1 MKRSSSRQVKSRR
14 HEREARRRQELRQAI
29 IQAAEA
35 VMTRQGYT
43 ALTMDDVAREAE
55 LSKATVYH
63 YFRSK
68 GSIVLELFLDYF
80 DRFYREIVEIKSQ
93 PKTTIEKLRAI
104 IDYFLHFHEAKESL
118 SRILLIDKAFL
129 QKMRLFVGRHSPGA
143 SGRQPDLMA
152 EIKSRRE
159 KILEEVAGLLAEGVA
174 KGEFRPLDPKLA
186 TRLIEALL
194 QGFIHNRFWSP
205 VRLPLAK
212 QTDLLLNFILW
223 GVGWQRESAKGA

>member
-1 MKRSSSRQVKSRR
+1 MNRLSSRQAKSRR
-14 HEREARRRQELRQAI
+14 QEREARRRQELRQAI

-80 DRFYREIVEIKSQ
+80 DKFYKEIIKIKSK
-93 PKTTIEKLRAI
+93 PKSTTEKLRAI
-104 IDYFLHFHEAKESL
+104 INYFLLFHEAKESL

-129 QKMRLFVGRHSPGA
+129 QKMRLFVGRHTPRA
-143 SGRQPDLMA
+143 SSRQPDLMA
-152 EIKSRRE
+152 EIMYRRE
-159 KILEEVAGLLAEGVA
+159 KILEEVAALLAEGVE
-174 KGEFRPLDPKLA
+174 KGELRPFDPKLA

-194 QGFIHNRFWSP
+194 QGFIHTRFWSP

-223 GVGWQRESAKGA
+223 GVGLKRESAKGA